1 MTGINSD
8 RRKFLAASGTALTI
22 AVAGCSGGGDSGG
35 DDGGDDG
42 SSDGGDDGGMG
53 GNVPEEVDTYLNDN
67 DANGYD
73 GSVVDETGS
82 SSVTIQVG
90 AGSDGLA
97 FDPAAVRVDSGTE
110 VTWEW
115 TGNGGSHNVAVNQGP
130 TEFSSETVGEEGHTF
145 SQTLESGN
153 YMYQCDPH
161 ATLGMHGAVIVE

>member
-35 DDGGDDG
+35 DDGG
-42 SSDGGDDGGMG
+42 GDDGGNG
-53 GNVPEEVDTYLNDN
+53 GSVPEAVDTYLTDN
-67 DANGYD
+67 EANGYD
-73 GSVVDETGS
+73 GSAVDETGS
-82 SSVTIQVG
+82 SSVTISVG
-90 AGSDGLA
+90 TGDQGLA

-115 TGNGGSHNVAVNQGP
+115 TGNGGSHNVNVQEGP
-130 TEFSSETVGEEGHTF
+130 TTFSSETVGEEGHTF

-161 ATLGMHGAVIVE
+161 STLGMHGAVIVE